1 MPHFITLPVNEKGI
15 VFDPQIDDSIPNGA
29 AEGRRSI
36 AWCRR
41 R

>member
-29 AEGRRSI
+29 AGAVRIPRR
-36 AWCRR
+36 
-41 R
+41 